1 MYRHAHAH
9 AHAHAHTQT
18 HTHTH
23 ANTHTQ
29 THTQTKALLE
39 TLHTPQQKMS
49 EKNPMFTSPKK
60 RFELIELPEKLLDH
74 FLRSNKKAT
83 SIKVNSFLV
92 SS

>member
-29 THTQTKALLE
+29 THTQTKALLA
-39 TLHTPQQKMS
+39 TLYTPQKKTVR
-49 EKNPMFTSPKK
+49 KNPMFTSPKK
-60 RFELIELPEKLLDH
+60 RFEHIELPAKLLDY

-83 SIKVNSFLV
+83 SIKVNNFLV